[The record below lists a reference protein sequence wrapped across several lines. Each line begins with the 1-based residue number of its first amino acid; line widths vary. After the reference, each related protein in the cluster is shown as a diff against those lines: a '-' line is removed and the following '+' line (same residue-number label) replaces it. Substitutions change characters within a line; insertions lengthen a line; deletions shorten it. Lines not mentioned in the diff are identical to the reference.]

1 MSLYAAIDLHS
12 SNSVL
17 AVMGGDGK
25 ALLQCRR
32 PYALPRLLWLT
43 WRPIGTTGSAWRWS
57 RPATGTGWS
66 MG

>member
-12 SNSVL
+12 SNRVL
-17 AVMGGDGK
+17 AVMDGEDK
-25 ALLQCRR
+25 ALLQCRT
-32 PYALPRLLWLT
+32 PNDPPRILADWHRISPS
-43 WRPIGTTGSAWRWS
+43 WRAWPLS

>member
-17 AVMGGDGK
+17 AVMDGNGK
-25 ALLQCRR
+25 AVCSADGPTICLVCSVI
-32 PYALPRLLWLT
+32 WN
-43 WRPIGTTGSAWRWS
+43 PIGKSWSAWRWS
-57 RPATGTGWS
+57 RPTTGTGWS